1 MTQESKVMHDMR
13 SALRQSH
20 VMYIRKDD
28 LRVLSP
34 ATGKEAIDKCIRNV
48 LTATSAR

>member
-1 MTQESKVMHDMR
+1 MTQESKVMHEMR
-13 SALRQSH
+13 SAPWHH

-34 ATGKEAIDKCIRNV
+34 AIGKEAIDKCIRNV